1 MVSVKQVFEMS
12 DAAQRLLSENLGKL
26 ILVKLRGNK
35 LLRGVLRSFDQHLNI
50 VLEDAEEVL
59 ENESRKLG
67 VVVIRG
73 ENIIFMSP
81 V

>member
-1 MVSVKQVFEMS
+1 MS

>member
-1 MVSVKQVFEMS
+1 MS

-35 LLRGVLRSFDQHLNI
+35 ILRGVLRSFDQHLNI
-50 VLEDAEEVL
+50 VLEDAEEIL
-59 ENESRKLG
+59 ESESRKLG

>member
-1 MVSVKQVFEMS
+1 MS

-50 VLEDAEEVL
+50 VLEEAEEIL
-59 ENESRKLG
+59 ENESRRLG

>member
-1 MVSVKQVFEMS
+1 MS

-50 VLEDAEEVL
+50 VLEEAEEIL